1 MNQETTAKMDHRNHR
16 LSEKDHFRTATDFQN
31 EICATYDLN
40 ICARAVRRHLR
51 DFDSEKDHFEIVTD
65 FQNEICAT
73 NDLNICARVVRWHLR
88 DFDSEKDHFGTVTD
102 FQNET
107 CATNDLNICARAVRK
122 YLRDFGPEGRVFRKN
137 SIFSR
142 KNQKLGIAF
151 AKTHKHRTFQ
161 DLGKVFLLM
170 KQNLVECNNEQ
181 LWIIVYLLFI
191 ISIIY
196 QENSCLKIV
205 STAVCKKNISFL
217 CFIEINRLCNYLKSL
232 IL

>member
-1 MNQETTAKMDHRNHR
+1 MLWESLRQLVRGHGTNKFRKMDAIKMNQETTAKMDHRIHR

-31 EICATYDLN
+31 EICATY
-40 ICARAVRRHLR
+40 
-51 DFDSEKDHFEIVTD
+51 
-65 FQNEICAT
+65 
-73 NDLNICARVVRWHLR
+73 
-88 DFDSEKDHFGTVTD
+88 
-102 FQNET
+102 
-107 CATNDLNICARAVRK
+107 DLNICARAVRK